1 MGKISNLKK
10 KEDMYKYVAKPNEGI
25 AVNIPTAAGVYYDFE
40 NKVAVATDG
49 YILRISRSAYDP
61 AHEKPEEKGVSID
74 REGNVIEG
82 RYVNYRS
89 VIPDFGKKVIIRP
102 IDKEEIKRSVKQARE
117 KARQEGMK
125 YSILYV
131 KVNGIWVKEKYL
143 KMAMAVID
151 ESIHPENVMQ
161 NKYFYGE
168 KNGEEVL
175 VSWHPGFNVD
185 DRFVFLKKNGEFV
198 FSC

>member
-1 MGKISNLKK
+1 MKKI
-10 KEDMYKYVAKPNEGI
+10 DMYRYAAKANEGI
-25 AVNIPTAAGVYYDFE
+25 AINCPATAGVYHDFR

-61 AHEKPEEKGVSID
+61 AHEKPDENGVSIG

-89 VIPDFGKKVIIRP
+89 VIPYFGKKVISRP

-117 KARQEGMK
+117 KARQEGVK

-131 KVNGIWVKEKYL
+131 NVNGLWVMEKYL

-151 ESIHPENVMQ
+151 DSIHPKNVLQ